1 MGVAP
6 NHLFCLIL
14 WGFSITNHPSGYPH
28 FRNMY
33 TIYTRHFF
41 AQLSQLRWTHPGYDS
56 IATWPPTTQHQSVP
70 RENSS
75 KVPGQGPD
83 APILQ
88 PNGWAREV
96 VLGKF
101 KAHVRSFSWTP
112 AANLAHCWCR
122 TSSKIHT
129 PAAIICHMPSSR
141 FPNPCWRPSKSF
153 GPGTLALNHT
163 KKPYQ
168 VRPPGMSVGLD
179 LPHVY

>member
-6 NHLFCLIL
+6 NHLFCLTL

-96 VLGKF
+96 L
-101 KAHVRSFSWTP
+101 SL
-112 AANLAHCWCR
+112 ANLRHMFGVFHEHQRQIWHIVGAEHHR
-122 TSSKIHT
+122 KSTHLLPSY
-129 PAAIICHMPSSR
+129 AICHQAASQIHAEDRPKVSALV
-141 FPNPCWRPSKSF
+141 PWRWIIPKNLTRW
-153 GPGTLALNHT
+153 GP
-163 KKPYQ
+163 Q
-168 VRPPGMSVGLD
+168 VCLLV
-179 LPHVY
+179 